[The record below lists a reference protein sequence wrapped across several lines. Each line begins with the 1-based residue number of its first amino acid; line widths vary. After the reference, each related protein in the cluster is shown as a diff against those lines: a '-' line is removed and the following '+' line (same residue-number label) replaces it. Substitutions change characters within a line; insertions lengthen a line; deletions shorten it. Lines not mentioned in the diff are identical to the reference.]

1 MRKILFRLLCLS
13 LFVVSL
19 SSCEK
24 DKEGT
29 LELNFKLMYD
39 GQPLAMFDKHQYPD
53 GSSIFFD
60 RFNLFLSNSSLMK
73 EGGKEFAFD
82 VQLLNFSDIQD
93 VDEAQKGLTV
103 SLGAFPSGSYE
114 GLEMGIGIAPELNKT
129 TPGDHSSSHPLANHY
144 WEQWS
149 SYIFMTIEGKA
160 DVSGDGKHDLILTY
174 HIGKDEAFSSKQ
186 YQTPFEIEGGKKT
199 VLEMQIDLL
208 DMMSD
213 DNEYLDIQATPIDHS
228 TDPEVYEFFYKNMPN
243 AIKVNS

>member
-1 MRKILFRLLCLS
+1 MRKILFRLVCLS

-39 GQPLAMFDKHQYPD
+39 GQPLAMFDKHNYPD

-73 EGGKEFAFD
+73 EDEKEFAFD
-82 VQLLNFSDIQD
+82 VQLLNFSEIQD
-93 VDEAQKGLTV
+93 METAKKGLTV
-103 SLGAFPSGSYE
+103 SLGDLPAGSYK

-129 TPGDHSSSHPLANHY
+129 TPSDYSSSHPLANNY
-144 WEQWS
+144 WNQWN

-186 YQTPFEIEGGKKT
+186 FNTPFEIEGGKKT

-208 DMMSD
+208 DLMS
-213 DNEYLDIQATPIDHS
+213 NGNNFLDIQETPIDHS
-228 TDPEVYEFFYKNMPN
+228 TDPEVYKFFYMNMPN